1 MGLNVAMWTV
11 DTEANYLKYG
21 KMGVYMM
28 TCNSLK
34 PSDMPELEDIDWGS
48 DALEE
53 CTGDVTTVNSTDYYT
68 MTGTSIDRN
77 TARDGI
83 HITVKHMS
91 DGTIQTDKILEW

>member
-34 PSDMPELEDIDWGS
+34 PNDMPELEDIDWGS

-53 CTGDVTTVNSTDYYT
+53 CTGATTTVNSTDYYT
-68 MTGTSIDRN
+68 MTGTSLN
-77 TARDGI
+77 KGQTAGGI
-83 HITVKHMS
+83 CIAVSHLS